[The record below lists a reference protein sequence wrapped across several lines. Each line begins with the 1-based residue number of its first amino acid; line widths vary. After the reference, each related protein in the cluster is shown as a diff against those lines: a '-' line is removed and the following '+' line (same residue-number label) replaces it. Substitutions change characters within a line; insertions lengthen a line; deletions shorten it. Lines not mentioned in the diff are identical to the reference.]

1 MGSLSVLLSHKQEPL
16 LRIDHSNMDV
26 VAYRRKCWT
35 SPLLLGSQISLYI
48 TVMYA
53 MFDVHYLH
61 HWQVLIPMDL
71 VISHVVEDH
80 SRKRDLRCFQLK
92 QRGPLLFQEGHH

>member
-1 MGSLSVLLSHKQEPL
+1 MLKPL
-16 LRIDHSNMDV
+16 LRIGRSSKDV
-26 VAYRRKCWT
+26 EAYRRKYWI

-61 HWQVLIPMDL
+61 RWQVLIPMDQ
-71 VISHVVEDH
+71 VISRVVEDH

-92 QRGPLLFQEGHH
+92 QRGPLLFQEDHH